1 MQAALLS
8 CCLDKGR
15 GGRGERRTRRGGE
28 EERLEQ
34 KLWRWG
40 RGGGEGE
47 RVLVKKEKGSGKG
60 RVGELEECHNS
71 LQIGEADVQSLTWP
85 CTVPFEVWREDV
97 CIGEV

>member
-34 KLWRWG
+34 K
-40 RGGGEGE
+40 RGGGEGVGVEE
-47 RVLVKKEKGSGKG
+47 RG
-60 RVGELEECHNS
+60 RGF
-71 LQIGEADVQSLTWP
+71 W
-85 CTVPFEVWREDV
+85 
-97 CIGEV
+97 

>member
-34 KLWRWG
+34 KRG
-40 RGGGEGE
+40 EVGEGGGEGVG
-47 RVLVKKEKGSGKG
+47 VLVKKEKGGGKG

-85 CTVPFEVWREDV
+85 CTVPFEVWREGV